1 MNGDVIEIRGL
12 VKTFRDFWLRPL
24 ATALKGIDL
33 DVASGDIFGLLGPN
47 GSGKSTTIKLVLGL
61 LRPTAGTVRLFGLP
75 PRDRRAR
82 ARLGYLPE
90 LSCLHPF
97 LTARETI
104 RYYAGLSG
112 LDGRTTRVRTD
123 ELLERMGLSANANRA
138 VGGFSKGMARKVA
151 FAAAL
156 VARPEL
162 LVLDEPTS
170 GLDPL
175 ATRDVKELIRTLAA
189 DGMTILVTS
198 HQLFDM
204 QDVCS
209 RVTILSQGR
218 VVGGGK
224 VADIVAKSSDPRH
237 ALEDY
242 FAAAVEHKAEE
253 GA

>member
-1 MNGDVIEIRGL
+1 MNDNIIEISGL
-12 VKTFRDFWLRPL
+12 VKIFRDFWFRPL
-24 ATALKGIDL
+24 AAALKGIDL
-33 DVASGDIFGLLGPN
+33 QVAKGDVFGLLGPN
-47 GSGKSTTIKLVLGL
+47 GSGKSTTIKIVLGL
-61 LRPTAGTVRLFGLP
+61 LKPTSGKVSLFGLP

-90 LSCLHPF
+90 LSYLHPF
-97 LTARETI
+97 LTARETV

-112 LDGRTTRVRTD
+112 LDRRTAHARTD
-123 ELLERMGLSANANRA
+123 ELLEQMGLSANANRA

-156 VARPEL
+156 VAKPEL

-175 ATRDVKELIRTLAA
+175 ATRDVKELIRSLAA
-189 DGMTILVTS
+189 DGMTVLVTS

-209 RVTILSQGR
+209 RVTILSQGQ
-218 VVGGGK
+218 VVGGGA
-224 VADIVAKSSDPRH
+224 VADIVAKSADPRH

-242 FAAAVEHKAEE
+242 FAASVQA
-253 GA
+253 

>member
-24 ATALKGIDL
+24 AAALKGIDL

-61 LRPTAGTVRLFGLP
+61 LRPTAGTIRLFGLP

-90 LSCLHPF
+90 LSYLHPF
-97 LTARETI
+97 LTARETV

-112 LDGRTTRVRTD
+112 LDGKTARVRTD

-156 VARPEL
+156 VGHPEL
-162 LVLDEPTS
+162 LILDEPTS

-175 ATRDVKELIRTLAA
+175 ATRDVKELIRALAA

-224 VADIVAKSSDPRH
+224 VSDIVAKSSDPRH